1 MLLDSAVTIP
11 AGESTSNS
19 VFLGRIPKLVAIEL
33 PDLTSNNVHIQV
45 STDNVMFDDIF
56 DLAGT
61 LYEIK
66 STSGWNYLP
75 TDVASAMPSFVRIR
89 SASNEAQDRTIR
101 LFMNRL

>member
-11 AGESTSNS
+11 AGQSTSNS

-33 PDLTSNNVHIQV
+33 PALTSNKVHIQV
-45 STDNVMFDDIF
+45 STDNVVFDDIF
-56 DLAGT
+56 DLTGT

-75 TDVASAMPSFVRIR
+75 ADISNAMPSFVRLR

-101 LFMNRL
+101 LFLNRL

>member
-1 MLLDSAVTIP
+1 MLLDSSVTIP
-11 AGESTSNS
+11 AGETLSNS

-33 PDLTSNNVHIQV
+33 PALTSNKIHIQV
-45 STDNVMFDDIF
+45 SMDNVVFDDIF
-56 DLAGT
+56 DLTGT

-75 TDVASAMPSFVRIR
+75 GDISNAMPSFVRLR
-89 SASNEAQDRTIR
+89 SASQEAESRTIR

>member
-11 AGESTSNS
+11 SGTSTSNS

-33 PDLTSNNVHIQV
+33 PALTSNKVHIQV
-45 STDNVMFDDIF
+45 STDNVVFDDIF
-56 DLAGT
+56 DLNGI

-75 TDVASAMPSFVRIR
+75 NDVSSAMPSFVRIR
-89 SASNEAQDRTIR
+89 SASNEAENRTIR
-101 LFMNRL
+101 LFLNRL

>member
-1 MLLDSAVTIP
+1 MLLDNAVTIP
-11 AGESTSNS
+11 AGQNTSNS

-33 PDLTSNNVHIQV
+33 PTLTSNKVHIQV
-45 STDNVMFDDIF
+45 STDNVVFDDIF
-56 DLAGT
+56 DLTGT

-75 TDVASAMPSFVRIR
+75 NDVASAMPSFVRIR

-101 LFMNRL
+101 LFLNRL